1 MMMIKQTEKKI
12 AKNCQRKNVWT
23 ELNNVSQKRQDP
35 LLCTKAEENTKNRHT
50 LHIHYITEHAQTW
63 NIPVTVRKKW

>member
-35 LLCTKAEENTKNRHT
+35 LLCTKAEENTKIDTHYTFTT
-50 LHIHYITEHAQTW
+50 LLSTHKHEIYQ
-63 NIPVTVRKKW
+63 